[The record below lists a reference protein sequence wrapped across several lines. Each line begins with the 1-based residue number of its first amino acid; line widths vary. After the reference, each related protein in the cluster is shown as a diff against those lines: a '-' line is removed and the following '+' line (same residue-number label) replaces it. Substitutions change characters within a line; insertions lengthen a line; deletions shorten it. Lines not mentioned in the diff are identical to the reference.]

1 MERVRR
7 TGNKPITN
15 KERRKQWQE
24 KDGLDLSEFGER
36 DVRLQQIMRIIRE
49 PRSGEYGPEHE
60 EALAEVHSL
69 IHTYDLDKATKAGLI
84 VASTKDIVGRDNRT
98 PEADEAYYKV
108 RHETLPKL
116 MGGRFFTKCGKEL
129 GAALEEDG
137 RIERSA
143 IVGPDAD
150 IERFPTLTSV
160 PAAVASQILK
170 RLNEYNLTQY
180 AVDLNDKD
188 EDGNEIEVNS
198 DELTEEERE
207 ARTFITIGGIK
218 KASQYLSAGQVETA
232 RMMSSFSTISKG
244 IKSIDDIK
252 ERLRNHNNKSRV
264 DTIKIQTNA
273 SSIRI
278 ESVNELR
285 LGHQDGLAGIELLER
300 EVERIKQLP
309 DDKKPHVLTVHNLIQ
324 SDFASHQARKRQAN
338 AEGLGS
344 KTEQY
349 SAANEVLDLLK
360 STGIPVIVSTGPD
373 DEAMA
378 DDAAKEIVQEIRG
391 AAKIGGQE
399 NFISYYESNNLIQ
412 DPGFQTHKLFYL
424 ENVIPLQYRMGRRL
438 REKNEVQE
446 ATGGELNYSEYFAL
460 FNHIVNG
467 EELPEELGIDPD
479 IIAEMGEWRDGVT
492 FVNDFNLVAETEGTR
507 RDIAARHNTNFTAES
522 LKVNHMKSIMEQLG
536 SVAASEGT
544 DDMADLILTGR
555 QQQAY
560 SLANRAIS
568 LPGLWDTGKSLN
580 RKSYYANA
588 PGDASR
594 RSNFNRGVP
603 GVPTLTTVEITDDD
617 RLIQMFSSKEFLDK
631 SETLPRTAI
640 FEFCDQQIGSI
651 SARPDIQVMYLS
663 YMLEVAKE
671 MPIAIQFAGDMI
683 HGNIYT
689 SFANESQSVGMI
701 SLTSQKI
708 FMKTMME
715 RVFDTSDPI
724 IKGLLENVI
733 DCVVQPGNHDK
744 PMRAKMLNS
753 VDDHVDY
760 LEMTMKDILGDER
773 VRSEKV
779 KNVDGTPVATWA
791 ARTHLGAYSVLT
803 AHYHIQK
810 FGRGGGGYPVSD
822 AFKRAQG
829 MSEKAPDI
837 LLGAHWH
844 NPQVAMFG
852 NVLSV
857 IGGPMAGQTEFED
870 FGGMKAR
877 PFGTVIKI
885 GGGEPVSVES
895 LSAHTLRLGGS
906 SQKELRGGKVITGA
920 KYGQFTPD
928 KLGER
933 GLVDDEGFDPQK
945 HGIFMHRDF
954 PKNALQKALLMDVED
969 ASHLINH
976 RGETVNPYEVDEK
989 GREIAVSEQ
998 TKRAREIAARIAMER
1013 QSA

>member
-1 MERVRR
+1 MERRGQR
-7 TGNKPITN
+7 TGNKPVTN
-15 KERRKQWQE
+15 KERRAQWE
-24 KDGLDLSEFGER
+24 KDDGLDLSEFGAR
-36 DVRLQQIMRIIRE
+36 DVRMQRLMRVIKE
-49 PRSGEYGPEHE
+49 PRGSEYGPEHE
-60 EALAEVHSL
+60 EALAEAHA
-69 IHTYDLDKATKAGLI
+69 IIYGFGLDDASTAGLI
-84 VASTKDIVGRDNRT
+84 VSATKDIVGRDNRT
-98 PEADEAYYKV
+98 PEADEAYYQV
-108 RHETLPKL
+108 RHETLPRL
-116 MGGRFFTKCGKEL
+116 MGARFFTKCGKEL
-129 GAALEEDG
+129 GAALEQKG
-137 RIERSA
+137 QIERSD
-143 IVGPDAD
+143 IVGPNARTDL
-150 IERFPTLTSV
+150 FPTLTSV
-160 PAAVASQILK
+160 PAAVASQVLK
-170 RLNEYNLTQY
+170 RFNEYGLTQY
-180 AVDLNDKD
+180 GIDMDDLN
-188 EDGNEIEVNS
+188 EDGDVPDVSI
-198 DELTEEERE
+198 LTEEEKDE
-207 ARTFITIGGIK
+207 RTFVAIGTIK
-218 KASQYLSAGQVETA
+218 KAAQYLSEGQVETA
-232 RMMSSFSTISKG
+232 RMMSSFSSIPKE
-244 IKSIDDIK
+244 IKSIADIK
-252 ERLRNHNNKSRV
+252 ERLEKHNEESRV
-264 DTIKIQTNA
+264 DTITIKTN
-273 SSIRI
+273 SNSIRM

-285 LGHQDGLAGIELLER
+285 IGHQDGLAGIELLER

-338 AEGLGS
+338 AKGLNS

-349 SAANEVLDLLK
+349 SAANEILDLLK

-391 AAKIGGQE
+391 AVRIGGKE
-399 NFISYYESNNLIQ
+399 NFISYYESNQLIQ
-412 DPGFQTHKLFYL
+412 DPGFQMHKLFYL
-424 ENVIPLQYRMGRRL
+424 EHIIPLQYRMGRRL
-438 REKNEVQE
+438 REKNEVQA

-460 FNHIVNG
+460 FNHIVHG

-479 IIAEMGEWRDGVT
+479 IIAEMAEWRDGVT
-492 FVNDFNLVAETEGTR
+492 FVNDFNLVAETEGKE
-507 RDIAARHNTNFTAES
+507 RDIASRHNTNFTAES
-522 LKVNHMKSIMEQLG
+522 LKLNHMKSIMEQLG

-617 RLIQMFSSKEFLDK
+617 RLIQMFTSKEFLDK
-631 SETLPRTAI
+631 ADSLPRTAI

-651 SARPDIQVMYLS
+651 SARPDIQIMYLS

-689 SFANESQSVGMI
+689 SFANESQSVGLI

-708 FMKTMME
+708 MMRTIME

-744 PMRAKMLNS
+744 QMRAKNLNG
-753 VDDHVDY
+753 VDDNVDY
-760 LEMTMKDILGDER
+760 LEMTMKDILGKDR

-779 KNVDGTPVATWA
+779 KNIDGTPVASWA
-791 ARTHLGAYSVLT
+791 ARTHLGAYSILT

-822 AFKRAQG
+822 AFKRVQG
-829 MSEKAPDI
+829 MGEKSPDI

-844 NPQVAMFG
+844 NPQTAMFG
-852 NVLSV
+852 NILSV

-877 PFGTVIKI
+877 PFGTVVKI
-885 GGGEPVSVES
+885 GGKEPVAVES
-895 LSAHTLRLGGS
+895 LSAETLRLGGS
-906 SQKELRGGKVITGA
+906 SKTELRGGKVITGA

-928 KLGER
+928 KLAER
-933 GLVDDEGFDPQK
+933 GLVDDEGFDPRK

-954 PKNALQKALLMDVED
+954 PKNALQKALLLDVED

-976 RGETVNPYEVDEK
+976 RGETENPYDK
-989 GREIAVSEQ
+989 GEINEL
-998 TKRAREIAARIAMER
+998 TRRAFEIAARQQQQVA
-1013 QSA
+1013 